1 MVKTGYRAFLVTAAV
16 VAALAACGKPAPRPV
31 TEETR
36 PFRDDLGREVDIPV
50 APRRIICT
58 SPEMTEILFAL
69 GAGGRVV
76 GVVRGCDWPAA
87 ARELPSVGDFSNV
100 SLERVAALEPDLII
114 ATGHEQN
121 RVVAQL
127 ERLGVPTVAFLAP
140 DIASVKRN
148 VKAVG
153 AIVGEE
159 ANAAEIVAAFDEE
172 INAVALEA
180 EKVPV
185 GDRPRVYLEI
195 CPEPLMTVGEGSFV
209 HDAVVLAGG
218 VNVGAGLP
226 RPYSRIEA
234 EVVIARDPEVIVL
247 CHGGTTA
254 VDVAART
261 GWRRMAAV
269 RNNRICEINPDLILR
284 AGPRLADGVAEL
296 YRIFYPER
304 AEGEGISEP

>member
-1 MVKTGYRAFLVTAAV
+1 MVKKGYRAFLVTAAV
-16 VAALAACGKPAPRPV
+16 AAALAACGKPAPRRV

-36 PFRDDLGREVDIPV
+36 SFRDDLGRDVDVPV

-76 GVVRGCDWPAA
+76 GVVRGCDWPPA

-100 SLERVAALEPDLII
+100 SLERVAALEPNLVI
-114 ATGHEQN
+114 AAGHEQN
-121 RVVAQL
+121 RIVAQL

-140 DIASVKRN
+140 DIASVRRN

-159 ANAAEIVAAFDEE
+159 AKAAELVAAFDEK
-172 INAVALEA
+172 ISAITSEA
-180 EKVPV
+180 EKVPL

-195 CPEPLMTVGEGSFV
+195 CPEPLMTVAEGSFV
-209 HDAVVLAGG
+209 RDAIVLAGG

-254 VDVAART
+254 ADVAART
-261 GWRRMAAV
+261 GWGQITAV
-269 RNNRICEINPDLILR
+269 REKKICELNPDLILR
-284 AGPRLADGVAEL
+284 AGPRLAEGVAAL

-304 AEGEGISEP
+304 AEGEGIGES

>member
-1 MVKTGYRAFLVTAAV
+1 MA
-16 VAALAACGKPAPRPV
+16 
-31 TEETR
+31 
-36 PFRDDLGREVDIPV
+36 
-50 APRRIICT
+50 
-58 SPEMTEILFAL
+58 EILFAL

-76 GVVRGCDWPAA
+76 GVVRGCDWPPAA
-87 ARELPSVGDFSNV
+87 SELPSVGDFSNV

-114 ATGHEQN
+114 ATGHEQK
-121 RVVAQL
+121 RIVAQL
-127 ERLGVPTVAFLAP
+127 ERLGVPTLAFLAP
-140 DIASVKRN
+140 DIASVKSN

-153 AIVGEE
+153 VIVGEE
-159 ANAAEIVAAFDEE
+159 TKAAEIVAAFDEKL
-172 INAVALEA
+172 NAVTSEA
-180 EKVPV
+180 EEVSL

-234 EVVIARDPEVIVL
+234 EAVIARDPEVIVL

-254 VDVAART
+254 ADVAART
-261 GWRRMAAV
+261 GWRRITAV
-269 RNNRICEINPDLILR
+269 RNNRICEINPDLVLR
-284 AGPRLADGVAEL
+284 AGPRLAGGVAEL

-304 AEGEGISEP
+304 AGSEVVGES